1 MVPTSGYFKTFIK
14 LNRLILDILYK
25 RGKMIKNKKAAME
38 MSVGTIVTIVLL
50 MATLVLGLVLI
61 KTIFFSS
68 KNAVTNVNNQIENE
82 ITKMFEDEG
91 AKLVIYPS
99 SREITLKKKQED
111 TPKGFAFAVRNN
123 GVNTK
128 TFAYTVYVQDVTNC
142 GGFTKQKANA
152 ILLGASGSFSLDSGE
167 DTIASKDIVKFLM
180 NEEVPL
186 CTMIYRIKVC
196 EGNACTEQS
205 TQNVY
210 EETTIFVTIK

>member
-1 MVPTSGYFKTFIK
+1 
-14 LNRLILDILYK
+14 LDK
-25 RGKMIKNKKAAME
+25 RGKMINNKKAAME

-82 ITKMFEDEG
+82 LTKMFEDEG

-99 SREITLKKKQED
+99 SREIILKKKQED

-128 TFAYTVYVQDVTNC
+128 ALSYIVYAQDVTNC

-167 DTIASKDIVKFLM
+167 DTIASKDMVKFLM

-186 CTMIYRIKVC
+186 CTMVYRIKVC
-196 EGNACTEQS
+196 EGTICTEQS
-205 TQNVY
+205 IQNVY
-210 EETTIFVTIK
+210 EQMTVFVTVK

>member
-1 MVPTSGYFKTFIK
+1 MRNIIK
-14 LNRLILDILYK
+14 KENK
-25 RGKMIKNKKAAME
+25 RAAME

-50 MATLVLGLVLI
+50 MATLVIGLYFISKL
-61 KTIFFSS
+61 KIFGGD
-68 KNAVTNVNNQIENE
+68 AIENVNSQIQNQ

-99 SREITLKKKQED
+99 SREITLKKKQD

-123 GVNTK
+123 GVSTK
-128 TFAYTVYVQDVTNC
+128 TFSYIVYVQDVTNC
-142 GGFTKQKANA
+142 GGFTKQKANS

-167 DTIASKDIVKFLM
+167 DTIANKDMVKFLM

-186 CTMIYRIKVC
+186 CTMVYKIKIC
-196 EGNACTEQS
+196 EGNSCTEQS

-210 EETTIFVTIK
+210 EQTTVFVTIK

>member
-1 MVPTSGYFKTFIK
+1 M
-14 LNRLILDILYK
+14 DK
-25 RGKMIKNKKAAME
+25 RGKMINNKKAAME

-82 ITKMFEDEG
+82 LTKMFEDEG

-99 SREITLKKKQED
+99 SREIILKKKQED

-128 TFAYTVYVQDVTNC
+128 ALSYIVYAQDVTNC

-167 DTIASKDIVKFLM
+167 DTIASKDMVKFLM

-186 CTMIYRIKVC
+186 CTMVYRIKVC
-196 EGNACTEQS
+196 EGTICTEQS
-205 TQNVY
+205 IQNVY
-210 EETTIFVTIK
+210 EQMTVFVTVK